1 MDFIS
6 NKAISIGVGVLI
18 TIIVTSAVIFTVTQV
33 VSIYSKVYNTD
44 TSIKGKYDE
53 FDKFKEGNREFTE
66 LEVYNFIK
74 KYYGNNF
81 NDGDSPKDN
90 RVKEIKI
97 FSGSVHTPKA
107 LVTRIT
113 GSDKEKHMSK
123 KWKSKLNEESN
134 GQVTIEFIILTSE

>member
-53 FDKFKEGNREFTE
+53 FDKFREGKREFTE
-66 LEVYNFIK
+66 LEVYNTIK
-74 KYYGNNF
+74 KYYGNQVN
-81 NDGDSPKDN
+81 NKNTLEGLTPKDQ
-90 RVKEIKI
+90 RVKEITVTI
-97 FSGSVHTPKA
+97 SFSELRSNVEN
-107 LVTRIT
+107 R
-113 GSDKEKHMSK
+113 SSNMSR
-123 KWKSKLNEESN
+123 KWKASLETLDN
-134 GQVTIEFIILTSE
+134 GKVIINFEP